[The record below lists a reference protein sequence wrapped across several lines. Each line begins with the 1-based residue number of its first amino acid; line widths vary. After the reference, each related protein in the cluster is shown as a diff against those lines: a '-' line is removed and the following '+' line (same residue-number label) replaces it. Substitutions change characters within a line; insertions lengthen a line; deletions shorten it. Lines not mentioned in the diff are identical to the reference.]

1 MCYLTINRGFARLI
15 RVFKSTTG
23 NHSRHLFKFWL
34 QSDSRDLWCVPK
46 VSKSFDR
53 VWHDGLL
60 FKLKQTGV
68 SGNLFQLVTSFS
80 SGRFQRVLLMAKHQ
94 IGKQV
99 YQAGVPQDSISGP
112 LVFLI
117 FINDLTIYHP
127 LETTNVLNT
136 DFKKFANGKW
146 FLTQIQQSKLRK

>member
-1 MCYLTINRGFARLI
+1 
-15 RVFKSTTG
+15 
-23 NHSRHLFKFWL
+23 
-34 QSDSRDLWCVPK
+34 
-46 VSKSFDR
+46 
-53 VWHDGLL
+53 
-60 FKLKQTGV
+60 
-68 SGNLFQLVTSFS
+68 
-80 SGRFQRVLLMAKHQ
+80 MAKHQ

-136 DFKKFANGKW
+136 DFKKFANGK
-146 FLTQIQQSKLRK
+146 